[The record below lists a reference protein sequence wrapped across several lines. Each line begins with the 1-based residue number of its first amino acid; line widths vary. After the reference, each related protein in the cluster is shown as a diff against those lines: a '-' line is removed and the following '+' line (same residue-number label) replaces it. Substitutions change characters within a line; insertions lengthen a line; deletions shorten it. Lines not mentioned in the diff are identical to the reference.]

1 MAMAK
6 NRKPTRSK
14 VKESGRRAVVEASRL
29 ADEGRAIAERA
40 GVVARTRAA
49 EAGHATTHRAQ
60 AAAAYARRHPV
71 KTTLVAAGLLA
82 GAGVLANPA
91 ARLAA
96 LRGAAALW
104 RFARPSVTRSAAARI
119 AAMGAARLRDARGSA
134 AR

>member
-1 MAMAK
+1 MAMAED
-6 NRKPTRSK
+6 RKPTRSK
-14 VKESGRRAVVEASRL
+14 VKETGRTSRL

-40 GVVARTRAA
+40 GVAARTRAA
-49 EAGHATTHRAQ
+49 EAGQATMQGAQ

-71 KTTLVAAGLLA
+71 KTTLVTAGLLA

-104 RFARPSVTRSAAARI
+104 RFARPSVTRSAAAKI
-119 AAMGAARLRDARGSA
+119 ATMGAARLRDARGSA

>member
-1 MAMAK
+1 M
-6 NRKPTRSK
+6 
-14 VKESGRRAVVEASRL
+14 
-29 ADEGRAIAERA
+29 
-40 GVVARTRAA
+40 
-49 EAGHATTHRAQ
+49 
-60 AAAAYARRHPV
+60 
-71 KTTLVAAGLLA
+71 AAGLLA

-134 AR
+134 ARKPGVDHHHQDESGHQGARGDVPGGPWRGFPG